1 VGIVQPGKFKSAIET
16 LRREIK
22 VYQLVLQDPRTPR
35 WAKVLLGLAVGY
47 ALTPFDLIPDFIPF
61 VGYLDDV
68 IIIPALVWLALK
80 MIPQNVVEDC
90 RRKAS
95 MKS

>member
-80 MIPQNVVEDC
+80 MIPKNVVEDC